1 MTRILTQIFLYIL
14 LTAGVVGVVYLS
26 YAETGNALLFLVDA
40 LFFLLSLLLVPAL
53 HEAGHVAIGK
63 ACGMRLVALS
73 VGFVY
78 IEKHNGKTS
87 FRFRS
92 PFSEEAGECRMYP
105 SDEKDIDKKFML
117 YSVGGVLFQLIYF
130 VAAIIPL
137 LLLQNYLLWATLGMT
152 LPYCLYLFLLN
163 AMPFTSGMGASDGE
177 IFFGLWRKDPSQKTL
192 VNLFTVQGYLSQ
204 GYTPSEVPKD
214 LYFDLPQLPED
225 DGNFSLLQLWR
236 YYYYL
241 DKGQKKEAQNA
252 LCRLEDQTEYIPE
265 GYLPTIYA
273 ELTYVYAVLNPDP
286 AQAKHYYELMTHCG
300 KSPTAQQYRASV
312 AFARLTGRE
321 KDNERV
327 KDDLF
332 GMQKLE
338 DRLLAEL

>member
-40 LFFLLSLLLVPAL
+40 LSFLLSLLLVPAL

-214 LYFDLPQLPED
+214 
-225 DGNFSLLQLWR
+225 
-236 YYYYL
+236 
-241 DKGQKKEAQNA
+241 
-252 LCRLEDQTEYIPE
+252 QTEYIPE